1 MVNYEDYEQKFQP
14 RQKRIKPNYKS
25 KTQPAQIKVALTETP
40 NEEMPFS
47 YLGSKYEREWITNY
61 LEEFY
66 NEHLITDV
74 LRLVK
79 GGKEATVYCCAAH
92 PNLGVDLLAAKIY
105 RPRQFRQLRN
115 DSLYRQ
121 GRKVIGP
128 DGKAVIDF
136 AELNALA
143 KGTAFGKELQHTS
156 WMAHENEALTLL
168 HNAGADVPRSYA
180 CGDNAILMTYM
191 GEADSPAP
199 TLNKVKLDRRQ
210 ARPIF
215 DRLIANMEL
224 MLKHHRIH
232 GDLSAFNVLYWE
244 GEVMIIDFPQAIDPY
259 VNSQARKIFNR
270 DVRRLCDYFDRY
282 GDGVWSAADA
292 NDLAETMWKRYVIEK
307 EEVPVEEEE

>member
-1 MVNYEDYEQKFQP
+1 MTHYEDYENFFET

-25 KTQPAQIKVALTETP
+25 KKKPGQIKAALTEAP

-74 LRLVK
+74 LHLVK

-92 PNLGVDLLAAKIY
+92 PNLGVELLAAKIY
-105 RPRQFRQLRN
+105 RPRHFRQLRN

-143 KGTAFGKELQHTS
+143 KGTAYGKELQQTS
-156 WMAHENEALTLL
+156 WLSHENEMLTLL
-168 HNAGADVPRSYA
+168 HGAGADVPQPFA
-180 CGDNAILMTYM
+180 CGANAILMTYM
-191 GEADSPAP
+191 GDADSPAP
-199 TLNKVKLDRRQ
+199 TLNKVKLDR
-210 ARPIF
+210 AEAGLIF
-215 DRLIANMEL
+215 DRLIANVGL
-224 MLKHHRIH
+224 MLKHRCIH
-232 GDLSAFNVLYWE
+232 GDLSAFNVLHWE

-259 VNSQARKIFNR
+259 INPQARQIFNR
-270 DVRRLCDYFDRY
+270 DVCRLCEYFDRY
-282 GDGVWSAADA
+282 GVAADA
-292 NDLAETMWKRYVIEK
+292 NDLADTLWKRYVIEK
-307 EEVPVEEEE
+307 EEVPIEEEE